1 MLLKDFIPSA
11 LVRNYV
17 QRYRIAH
24 FVFDANAVIPVK
36 PYPPSP
42 EHCLSFYP
50 FDTEAIEHAD
60 SGKQVHN
67 VPVAFIGQPLAVTN
81 RVVPNNFL
89 VVQVIFQPGA
99 VYQLT
104 GVPATEFTNHYL
116 QAEDIFSKQ
125 VHFVNE
131 QLFHAR
137 SYQAMIAIVEAFV
150 LQMIHKQQKQQH
162 AIDKV
167 CQLVLYG
174 NEQYSLDWLAKQAFL
189 STKQFERKFKERTGV
204 NPKLYQRVIRF
215 DNAYRLKNAK
225 PNWDWLRIALAC
237 NYYDYQHLV
246 KDYQNFTNTTPTDFH
261 MAETNAPESILGL
274 NDDYYANTTLRV

>member
-1 MLLKDFIPSA
+1 
-11 LVRNYV
+11 
-17 QRYRIAH
+17 
-24 FVFDANAVIPVK
+24 
-36 PYPPSP
+36 
-42 EHCLSFYP
+42 
-50 FDTEAIEHAD
+50 
-60 SGKQVHN
+60 
-67 VPVAFIGQPLAVTN
+67 
-81 RVVPNNFL
+81 

-104 GVPATEFTNHYL
+104 GVPATELTNHYL

-125 VHFVNE
+125 VHLVNE
-131 QLFHAR
+131 QLFHAT
-137 SYQAMIAIVEAFV
+137 SYQAMITIVEAFV
-150 LQMIHKQQKQQH
+150 LQMINKQQKQQH

-174 NEQYSLDWLAKQAFL
+174 NEQYSLDWLAKQSFL

-225 PNWDWLRIALAC
+225 PNWDWLRIALAY

-261 MAETNAPESILGL
+261 MVETNAPESILGL